1 VNTIRDVVGLAGERT
16 PEEVIQKALSTV
28 RTHLGMEVA
37 YLSEFVDD
45 DAVFRAVDAPG
56 LEALIKPGDSRPLD
70 DVYCR
75 HILAGRLPN
84 VIPDTRAEPIAA
96 ALPIT
101 RETPIGSHVSV
112 PIRRDDGSVYGMF
125 CCLSPRPSTTL
136 NARDLAVV
144 EMFAELSAEQLNRAI
159 LQKTGHEAM
168 LAAVRGVLDG
178 RDFRVLLQPIADL
191 HDARVSGF
199 EALCRFRPEPYRSPD
214 KWFADADAVGLL
226 ADLEIAVIDR
236 ALDTLA
242 ELPPEVYVSVN
253 ASPSTVASGRLS
265 EAFGGRPLER
275 IVLEV
280 TEHIPVEAYDELVE
294 ETRMWR
300 FRGVKLAIDDAGAG
314 DSGLQHIVRLAPDIL
329 KLDMS
334 LTRGI
339 EANPAKRSL
348 VAAMAH
354 FAAETR
360 SLIVAEGI
368 ETAAEL
374 DTLRALGVHRG
385 QGWYLGR
392 PAELADAA
400 AFCATRDV
408 A

>member
-1 VNTIRDVVGLAGERT
+1 MSGERA
-16 PEEVIQKALSTV
+16 PEEVIQKALSAV
-28 RTHLGMEVA
+28 RMHLGMEVA
-37 YLSEFVDD
+37 YLSEFVGGDS
-45 DAVFRAVDAPG
+45 VFRAVDAPG
-56 LEALIKPGDSRPLD
+56 MEAIIKPGDSRPLD
-70 DVYCR
+70 EVYCR
-75 HILAGRLPN
+75 HILDGRLPN
-84 VIPDTRAEPIAA
+84 VIPDTNAEPIAA

-136 NARDLAVV
+136 NARDLAVM

-159 LQKTGHEAM
+159 RQKTGREVM
-168 LAAVRGVLDG
+168 LGAVRHVLDT
-178 RDFRVLLQPIADL
+178 RDFGILLQPIVDL
-191 HDARVSGF
+191 HAAGVSGF

-214 KWFADADAVGLL
+214 KWFADADTVGLL
-226 ADLEIAVIDR
+226 ADLELAVIDR
-236 ALDTLA
+236 ALDALA
-242 ELPPEVYVSVN
+242 DLPPDVYVSVN

-265 EAFGGRPLER
+265 EVFGRRPLER

-280 TEHIPVEAYDELVE
+280 TEHIPVAAYDELVA

-314 DSGLQHIVRLAPDIL
+314 YSGLQHIVRLAPDIL

-339 EANPAKRSL
+339 EADPAKRSL
-348 VAAMAH
+348 AAAMVH
-354 FAAETR
+354 FASETR

-368 ETAAEL
+368 ETVAEL
-374 DTLRALGVHRG
+374 ETVRALGVHRG
-385 QGWYLGR
+385 QGWHLGR
-392 PAELADAA
+392 PAGIADAVA
-400 AFCATRDV
+400 ACMARNV